1 MEKIRINEITKKDSG
16 LVIVKYDKYHDDYV
30 WEADK
35 EATLNTKWQ
44 SQEVNVLENDVGI
57 GGTIDVE
64 IVIKGQY
71 TNITKIDFNSAV
83 KGQKYMTTDGSNQ
96 DECVGIATMGVV
108 DSKPIPSRDHSII
121 AQCMLKVEYRNCPSP
136 RPLDIVESYRFY
148 LKELFFLKEL
158 DE

>member
-44 SQEVNVLENDVGI
+44 AQEVNVLENDVGI

-83 KGQKYMTTDGSNQ
+83 KGSAMQP
-96 DECVGIATMGVV
+96 ATMGIV
-108 DSKPIPSRDHSII
+108 DSQQTNIVKPTDNPVSVSNKGSSRDNMII

-136 RPLDIVESYRFY
+136 KPLDIVESYRFY
-148 LKELFFLKEL
+148 LKEL

>member
-1 MEKIRINEITKKDSG
+1 MEKIRISGITKKDKLENGSQ
-16 LVIVKYDKYHDDYV
+16 LVIVSYTKNEQIKNPY
-30 WEADK
+30 

-83 KGQKYMTTDGSNQ
+83 KGSAMQP
-96 DECVGIATMGVV
+96 ATMGVV
-108 DSKPIPSRDHSII
+108 DSQQTNTVKPTDNPVSVSNKGSSRDNMII

-136 RPLDIVESYRFY
+136 KPLDIVESYRFY
-148 LKELFFLKEL
+148 LKEL

>member
-1 MEKIRINEITKKDSG
+1 MEKIRISGITKKDSG
-16 LVIVKYDKYHDDYV
+16 LVIVSYTKNEQIKNPF
-30 WEADK
+30 

-57 GGTIDVE
+57 GGTIDVL
-64 IVIKGQY
+64 IVKKGEY

-136 RPLDIVESYRFY
+136 KPLDIVESYRFY
-148 LKELFFLKEL
+148 LKEL

>member
-1 MEKIRINEITKKDSG
+1 MEKIRISGITKKDSG
-16 LVIVKYDKYHDDYV
+16 LVIVSYTKNEQIKNPY
-30 WEADK
+30 

-136 RPLDIVESYRFY
+136 KPLDIVESYRFY
-148 LKELFFLKEL
+148 LKEL

>member
-83 KGQKYMTTDGSNQ
+83 KGSAMQP
-96 DECVGIATMGVV
+96 ATMGVV
-108 DSKPIPSRDHSII
+108 DSQQTNTVKQTNILRSNRDNMII

-136 RPLDIVESYRFY
+136 KPLDIVESYRFY
-148 LKELFFLKEL
+148 LKEL

>member
-1 MEKIRINEITKKDSG
+1 MEKIRISGITKKDSG
-16 LVIVKYDKYHDDYV
+16 LVIVSYTKNEQIKNPY
-30 WEADK
+30 

-83 KGQKYMTTDGSNQ
+83 KGSAMQP
-96 DECVGIATMGVV
+96 ATMGVV
-108 DSKPIPSRDHSII
+108 DSQQTNTVKQTNILRSNRDNMII

-136 RPLDIVESYRFY
+136 KPLDIVESYRFY
-148 LKELFFLKEL
+148 LKEL